1 MKKKLLALAISGTAA
16 LSAITIMP
24 LSAADSGHN
33 PAVEGVDLNENSTP
47 QKVRS
52 STATK
57 MFSS

>member
-33 PAVEGVDLNENSTP
+33 PAVEGG
-47 QKVRS
+47 
-52 STATK
+52 
-57 MFSS
+57 